1 MGGRVRCTK
10 RANHPPLIAG
20 TGALHTLTT
29 VAVGKSYPPDFQK
42 YTNPVCTSETDNGY
56 LTTLAHR
63 NPVTAVP
70 ESVNADIE
78 QIKIMQVFI
87 KSLMQENISNRR
99 RLEFLE
105 GFTLDRSTDLEA
117 RGVTLAEQ
125 CDVFNEQLML
135 LARHHD
141 DLLDIMQQFSI
152 TFFEHARILED
163 LKEWRQSQ
171 QLAER
176 TSKEPGHSTIFHQEA
191 PQSTHNPDT
200 RRESISSLS
209 ISDATVERKPVR
221 LRIRMSKP
229 GPDPGHSTTLDQE
242 APRSTYNTETRWES
256 ISPLSISD
264 ATAERQPVRLR
275 INMRKS
281 GPPALKTGLLT
292 PPATDDEIDPASMQ
306 LIKMTRAEK
315 PDDTRQNRR
324 MSAKALEEAATSGKQ
339 HERKRNSGSSDE
351 ALAAKRPRVRPFDL

>member
-191 PQSTHNPDT
+191 PRSTHNPDT

-209 ISDATVERKPVR
+209 ISDATVERK
-221 LRIRMSKP
+221 
-229 GPDPGHSTTLDQE
+229 
-242 APRSTYNTETRWES
+242 
-256 ISPLSISD
+256 
-264 ATAERQPVRLR
+264 PVRLR

-315 PDDTRQNRR
+315 PDDIRQNRR